1 MHKADPIIMTKLRI
15 PSTRPK
21 LVDRPRLQVRIAEG
35 LRGPLTLITAP
46 AGFGKTTLVAS
57 GVASC
62 GMPVAWLSL
71 DRDDNQAGRFLNYL
85 VTALQEADNTIGSEA
100 AQLIT
105 ASQQAPPEVVLT
117 SLINDLD
124 TAGGEIALV
133 LDDYQYLTSKAAHA
147 AVAFLLEHC
156 PNSLHL
162 VIATRSDPPLPLA
175 RLRARGQTVELRAAD
190 LRFTVPEAAQF
201 LNEVMGLSL
210 DAEAVTL
217 LEERTEGWIA
227 GLQMAALSM
236 RDRNDKRGFIEGFSG
251 THRYILDYLLEEVL
265 ASQSPEVQRFL
276 LCTSILERL
285 TAPLCDAI
293 LKDEAG
299 DTSII
304 LPPSSVILEYLEQA
318 NLFLVP
324 LDDERRWYRYHHLFT
339 DLLSARLDQIYQG
352 LAPRLHARASVWLEQ
367 EKMMV
372 EAVNHALAAGEQDNA
387 ARLVEENTTRLL
399 AQGELNALMGWIG
412 VLPAELRLAR
422 PWLCVHQ
429 AYALAFAGQLADVPT
444 MLAQAEA
451 AKGVTAAQGA
461 ADVAGR
467 AEETAIPSAAAF
479 EARSFKGAVA
489 AIRAMTAVMAGQDI
503 EAISQAQQ
511 SSELLPEEN
520 LWDRAAAAWA
530 LGYALRSLGR
540 LPEARAAFEEQIRLG
555 LAMGNIWTLVTG
567 LTDLANVVRA
577 QGQIRQA
584 RALFEEALTEASKQ
598 GARSLGYIAR
608 MEASL
613 ASVLYEQ
620 NELEA
625 ANRLLT
631 EAIAHTRQWPNPNHL
646 AYAFAL
652 QARVLLAK
660 GDLQGARSLVGK
672 ADQVRR
678 STALT
683 RLNKRMVEAE
693 LIRVWLALQMAGFGL
708 EPGDQLKEQATT
720 LVGEWQD
727 ELVSLTENVAA
738 LMDEGAE
745 TAAITL
751 ARVLLAAGRTEEALS
766 LLKRVTHDAQAAGHT
781 GRSISSLILTAIASR
796 RSAKRSEA
804 FPDDQIVAALPALE
818 EALSLAESG
827 GYVRVFLDEG
837 QPMQI
842 LLAQWLSHEQF
853 HEVALA
859 GASSLRDY
867 ATHLLT
873 QFDAEEHA
881 DKAAQEKVS
890 PTGDLI
896 ELLSQ
901 REMEVLYLIAQGRT
915 NKEIARQLVV
925 APGTV
930 KAHTASIYRKLDVA
944 NRTEAVA
951 RARQLSLLP

>member
-1 MHKADPIIMTKLRI
+1 MTKLRI
-15 PSTRPK
+15 PFTRPQ
-21 LVDRPRLQVRIAEG
+21 LVDRPRLQVRTAEG

-57 GVASC
+57 GVANC

-71 DRDDNQAGRFLNYL
+71 DKDDNQAGRFLNYL

-105 ASQQAPPEVVLT
+105 ASQQAPPEAVLT

-124 TAGGEIALV
+124 TVGGEIALV

-147 AVAFLLEHC
+147 AVAFLLEHR
-156 PNSLHL
+156 PDSLHL

-339 DLLSARLDQIYQG
+339 DLLRARLDQIYQG
-352 LAPRLHARASVWLEQ
+352 LAPRLHARAAAWLEQ

-372 EAVNHALAAGEQDNA
+372 EAVNHALAAGEQDYA

-399 AQGELNALMGWIG
+399 AQGELNALMGWVG

-429 AYALAFAGQLADVPT
+429 AYALAFAGQLADVPPL
-444 MLAQAEA
+444 LAQAEA
-451 AKGVTAAQGA
+451 AKGVTATQDATYVVGKS
-461 ADVAGR
+461 
-467 AEETAIPSAAAF
+467 EETGIPSAATF
-479 EARSFKGAVA
+479 ETRAFKGAVA
-489 AIRAMTAVMAGQDI
+489 AIRAMTAVMVGQDG

-540 LPEARAAFEEQIRLG
+540 LREARAAFEEQIRLG

-678 STALT
+678 SAALT

-693 LIRVWLALQMAGFGL
+693 LIRVWLALQAAGFGL

-720 LVGEWQD
+720 LVEEWQD
-727 ELVSLTENVAA
+727 ELVSSTENVAA
-738 LMDEGAE
+738 FMDEGAE

-766 LLKRVTHDAQAAGHT
+766 LLERVTHDAQAAGHT
-781 GRSISSLILTAIASR
+781 ERLINSLILTTIASR
-796 RSAKRSEA
+796 RSEA
-804 FPDDQIVAALPALE
+804 FSDDQIIAALPALE

-837 QPMQI
+837 QSMQVLI
-842 LLAQWLSHEQF
+842 AQWLSH
-853 HEVALA
+853 A
-859 GASSLRDY
+859 GINPLRSY
-867 ATHLLT
+867 AVRLLSH
-873 QFDAEEHA
+873 FEAEPNA
-881 DKAAQEKVS
+881 VIAAQDKVV
-890 PTGDLI
+890 PTGNLI
-896 ELLSQ
+896 EPLSQ
-901 REMEVLYLIAQGRT
+901 RELEVLRLIALGKT
-915 NKEIARQLVV
+915 NLEIARQLIVSR
-925 APGTV
+925 GTI
-930 KAHTASIYRKLDVA
+930 KAHAASIYRKLDVT

-951 RARQLSLLP
+951 RARQLGILP